1 MRTKPR
7 TDLRPA
13 KASPGSVNFP
23 LEMSV
28 GYQVRM
34 THRALQR
41 YLQGKI
47 EPYGVTLGMWYFLR
61 ALWHED
67 GLTQHEDGLTQR
79 ELSRRIG
86 TMEPTTLNAIL
97 TMERSGLV
105 KRVRNKVDKRKIHVH
120 LTPKG
125 RKLKDELLPLAVSVV
140 NTATKT
146 LSSREITTL
155 LKMLS
160 SIRANLG
167 LEGAG
172 VDE

>member
-1 MRTKPR
+1 
-7 TDLRPA
+7 
-13 KASPGSVNFP
+13 VNFP

-61 ALWHED
+61 ALW
-67 GLTQHEDGLTQR
+67 HEDGLTQR

>member
-1 MRTKPR
+1 MKTKPR
-7 TDLRPA
+7 TDPKPA
-13 KASPGSVNFP
+13 KAPPGSVNFP

-41 YLQGKI
+41 YLQDKI

-67 GLTQHEDGLTQR
+67 GLTQR

-97 TMERSGLV
+97 SMERSGLV
-105 KRVRNKVDKRKIHVH
+105 KRVRNKVDKRKIHIH

-125 RKLKDELLPLAVSVV
+125 LKLKDELLPLAVSVV
-140 NTATKT
+140 NTATKNF
-146 LSSREITTL
+146 SSREIATL

-160 SIRANLG
+160 AIQANLD
-167 LEGAG
+167 LEGSD
-172 VDE
+172 VDD

>member
-1 MRTKPR
+1 MTTKAR
-7 TDLRPA
+7 AVAKSA
-13 KASPGSVNFP
+13 KASAGSVNFP

-41 YLQGKI
+41 YLQSKI

-67 GLTQHEDGLTQR
+67 GLTQR

-97 TMERSGLV
+97 GMERSGLV
-105 KRVRNKVDKRKIHVH
+105 KRVRNKIDKRKIHVH

-140 NTATKT
+140 STATQ
-146 LSSREITTL
+146 SFSARETTTL
-155 LKMLS
+155 LKMLA
-160 SIRANLG
+160 SIQSNLG
-167 LEGAG
+167 LDGAAG
-172 VDE
+172 EE

>member
-1 MRTKPR
+1 MRTKPQ

-13 KASPGSVNFP
+13 KASPSSVNFP

-61 ALWHED
+61 ALW
-67 GLTQHEDGLTQR
+67 HEDGLTQR

-146 LSSREITTL
+146 FSSREITTL

-160 SIRANLG
+160 SIQANLG
-167 LEGAG
+167 LERADA
-172 VDE
+172 DE

>member
-1 MRTKPR
+1 MKTKPK
-7 TDLRPA
+7 TDLKPA

-67 GLTQHEDGLTQR
+67 GLTQR
-79 ELSRRIG
+79 ELSHRIG
-86 TMEPTTLNAIL
+86 TMEPTTLHAIL

-105 KRVRNKVDKRKIHVH
+105 KRVRDKVDKRKIHIH

-125 RKLKDELLPLAVSVV
+125 HKLKDELLPLAVSVV
-140 NTATKT
+140 STATKT
-146 LSSREITTL
+146 LSSRDITRL

-160 SIRANLG
+160 VVQSNID
-167 LEGAG
+167 LEGADA
-172 VDE
+172 DE

>member
-7 TDLRPA
+7 TDIKIA
-13 KASPGSVNFP
+13 KASSGSVNFP

-67 GLTQHEDGLTQR
+67 GLTQR

-86 TMEPTTLNAIL
+86 IMEPTTLNAIL

-105 KRVRNKVDKRKIHVH
+105 KRVRNKVDKRKIHIH
-120 LTPKG
+120 LIPKG

-146 LSSREITTL
+146 LSSRETTTL

-160 SIRANLG
+160 TIRSNLG
-167 LEGAG
+167 AESSE

>member
-1 MRTKPR
+1 
-7 TDLRPA
+7 
-13 KASPGSVNFP
+13 
-23 LEMSV
+23 
-28 GYQVRM
+28 M

-47 EPYGVTLGMWYFLR
+47 ELYGVTLGMWYFLR
-61 ALWHED
+61 ALW
-67 GLTQHEDGLTQR
+67 HEDGLTQR

-97 TMERSGLV
+97 IMERSGLV
-105 KRVRNKVDKRKIHVH
+105 KRICNKVDKRKIHIH
-120 LTPKG
+120 LTPKE

-146 LSSREITTL
+146 FFSREITTL

-160 SIRANLG
+160 SIRTNIG
-167 LEGAG
+167 LEGPD
-172 VDE
+172 VDK

>member
-1 MRTKPR
+1 MTTKAR
-7 TDLRPA
+7 AVAKSA
-13 KASPGSVNFP
+13 KAPSGSVNFP

-41 YLQGKI
+41 YLQSKI

-67 GLTQHEDGLTQR
+67 GLTQR

-97 TMERSGLV
+97 GMERSGLV
-105 KRVRNKVDKRKIHVH
+105 KRVRNKVDKRKIHIH

-140 NTATKT
+140 GTATQ
-146 LSSREITTL
+146 SFSARETTTL
-155 LKMLS
+155 LKMLATIQS
-160 SIRANLG
+160 NLG

-172 VDE
+172 GGDE